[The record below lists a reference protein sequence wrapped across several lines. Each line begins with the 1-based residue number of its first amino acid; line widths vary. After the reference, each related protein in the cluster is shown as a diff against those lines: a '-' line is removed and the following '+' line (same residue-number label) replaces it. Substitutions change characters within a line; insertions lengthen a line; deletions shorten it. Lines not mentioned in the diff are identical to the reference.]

1 MIAIKNYRIK
11 KGLSQ
16 AELARLMDTT
26 QAAVAMW
33 ETGAR
38 KPRTD
43 KLQKLAEVLGC
54 SVSDLFMESAPATD
68 EASA

>member
-1 MIAIKNYRIK
+1 MEAIKNYRIK

-16 AELARLMDTT
+16 EQLARLMGTT

-38 KPRTD
+38 MPRAS
-43 KLQKLAEVLGC
+43 KLPKLAEVLGC
-54 SVSDLFMESAPATD
+54 TVADLYTAGKTA
-68 EASA
+68 